1 MPTNSNTSAESS
13 HSGKSFFRRFLDVLL
28 LAAVLWFIFV
38 LAGSVLRKIAIAQL
52 AELTNTKV
60 VAGTVRFRLNGS
72 VLIEKL
78 VITPLRQAE
87 YDNTILRAD
96 SVYARFGAISL
107 LSLHP
112 RLEKISI
119 KDFVFTAREDL
130 DSGRWNVEGL
140 KIPAYGDGS
149 GKIPFIRL
157 KRGKLQYVKVSNG
170 WSEIVAAA
178 PVDMRLEPA
187 ENPQD
192 GCRFNI
198 TAQKDVSGRSSLE
211 GYYKPGKVT
220 IVGGLSSA
228 DITAFGQNWK
238 IDALTADLDYS
249 SDNNY
254 LLKIRIKDF
263 SRQQMDSTGSTLST
277 TLKTGTLTTGD
288 STALTTSV
296 AHYLPRFLEKFALFS
311 VLQDFFNWYR
321 PGGQIAFELEV
332 SGNLERISESKLTGR
347 VYCKD
352 VSICYEDFP
361 YAVTNMTGQVGFT
374 ENSVFLNNLVGR
386 HGSVDMTFNGWVKD
400 FGPNWR
406 YQVDITSDNMALDND
421 LYEALSPQ
429 EKLFWSD
436 FSPKGLSAIDYR
448 LIRNSPTDKQ
458 YFLSVGLHGV
468 DCIYKDFPYPLKN
481 LNGTLF
487 FDRQGV
493 TFSDLVSQADGKKI
507 TLNGKTSSL
516 DVNQPVYDIS
526 ICAQNIPLD
535 STLVAAMPAG
545 PEPHIYDQFD
555 TAGLIRIENLT
566 GQVWSEG
573 KNKQTCY
580 RLSMQTGQV
589 ELDGVLFGL
598 LPEPLQKFVS
608 DLQPEGKI
616 NCCVDLDGTVGNLY
630 PDYRITVD
638 CLGNSADLAIFP
650 YPLKNMT
657 GTLTVTKDNI
667 RIDDIT
673 ANAAHNIQI
682 TSDLPTLK
690 INGSV
695 TLSGDA
701 FSRVR
706 FVIFADN
713 IFFDEQLGTALP
725 ESIRPFYF
733 GLSPTGR
740 FDLDLED
747 IKFFIDAD
755 GGKYIDFDC
764 VVNFKACDFKTSA
777 LITGLDAA
785 LKAKCSYKIGDW
797 FRSGRAELVAENIEV
812 KGKSLKNLT
821 ADFHYDPSLRS
832 WLTSNIVAD
841 CYGGRLEGG
850 GELKKQA
857 GKTPEYLLYAGFDNI
872 DLKRF
877 LSDVEHKESSQSDHT
892 SGKMAG
898 SLSLGG
904 RIDDDSSRIGRCR
917 LKITDMQVGKPSPMA
932 KLLYVLNLTEPK
944 DFVFEQMLVDSYIK
958 RNKLSFRQFDLSGEA
973 VSFSGTGWMDLQTSN
988 VNLVLA
994 ARGRR
999 LAAVPPSV
1007 LQSLTDDISNAVVQM
1022 DVAGDLYDPQIT
1034 TRTLPVIRKT
1044 MEILGTKPS
1053 SRR

>member
-13 HSGKSFFRRFLDVLL
+13 HSRKNFFRRVLDVLL
-28 LAAVLWFIFV
+28 LAAVLWFIFA
-38 LAGSVLRKIAIAQL
+38 LAGSVLRKIAVAQL

-60 VAGTVRFRLNGS
+60 VAESVKFRLNGS

-78 VITPLRQAE
+78 VIAPHRQTE
-87 YDNTILRAD
+87 YDNAILRAD
-96 SVYARFGAISL
+96 LVYVRFGIVSL
-107 LSLHP
+107 LSLRP
-112 RLEKISI
+112 KLEKISI
-119 KDFVFTAREDL
+119 KDFVFTAQEDL
-130 DSGRWNVEGL
+130 DSGRWNIEEL
-140 KIPAYGDGS
+140 KIPAYRDGS

-157 KRGKLQYVKVSNG
+157 KRGNLQYVRVSKG
-170 WSEIVAAA
+170 QSEIVAAA

-187 ENPQD
+187 ENLQD
-192 GCRFNI
+192 GCCFNI
-198 TAQKDVSGRSSLE
+198 TAQRDVSGRSSLE

-220 IVGGLSSA
+220 IAGGLSSA

-238 IDALTADLDYS
+238 IDALAADLDYS

-263 SRQQMDSTGSTLST
+263 SRQMDSAGSTLST
-277 TLKTGTLTTGD
+277 TLKTGTLSTG
-288 STALTTSV
+288 V

-321 PGGQIAFELEV
+321 PGGRIAFELEA

-361 YAVTNMTGQVGFT
+361 YAVTNLTGQVGFT
-374 ENSVFLNNLVGR
+374 ENSVALNHLAGK
-386 HGSVDMTFNGWVKD
+386 HGGVDMAFNGWVKD
-400 FGPNWR
+400 FGLNWR
-406 YQVDITSDNMALDND
+406 CQVDITSNNMALDND
-421 LYEALSPQ
+421 LYEALNPQ
-429 EKLFWSD
+429 EKLFWSA
-436 FSPKGLSAIDYR
+436 FSPKGLSAINYR
-448 LIRNSPTDKQ
+448 IIRNSPMDKQ
-458 YFLSVGLHGV
+458 YFLSVELHGI
-468 DCIYKDFPYPLKN
+468 DCTYRDFPYPLKN
-481 LNGTLF
+481 LAGTLF
-487 FDRQGV
+487 FDRQGI
-493 TFSDLVSQADGKKI
+493 TFSDLVSQTDGKKI

-526 ICAQNIPLD
+526 IDAQNIPLD

-545 PEPHIYDQFD
+545 PEPHVYDRFD
-555 TAGLIRIENLT
+555 TAGLIRIENFT

-589 ELDGVLFGL
+589 VLDGVLFGL

-638 CLGNSADLAIFP
+638 CLGNSADLALFP

-667 RIDDIT
+667 RINDIT

-695 TLSGDA
+695 TLSGNA
-701 FSRVR
+701 FSRGR
-706 FVIFADN
+706 FTISADN
-713 IFFDEQLGTALP
+713 IFFDEQLGVALP
-725 ESIRPFYF
+725 ESIQPFYF

-747 IKFFIDAD
+747 INFFIDAN
-755 GGKYIDFDC
+755 GEKYIDFDC
-764 VVNFKACDFKTSA
+764 IVNFKTCDFKTSA
-777 LITGLDAA
+777 IITGLDAV

-797 FRSGRAELVAENIEV
+797 FRSGRAELVAENIDV

-821 ADFHYDPSLRS
+821 ADFHYDPNLRT
-832 WLTSNIVAD
+832 WLTSNLVAD

-850 GELKKQA
+850 GELKKPA

-877 LSDVEHKESSQSDHT
+877 LSDVEHKESRQGDHT

-904 RIDDDSSRIGRCR
+904 RVDDDSSRIGRCR

-932 KLLYVLNLTEPK
+932 KLLYVLKLTEPK

-973 VSFSGTGWMDLQTSN
+973 VAFSGTGWMDLQTRN

-994 ARGRR
+994 AHGRR
-999 LAAVPPSV
+999 LAAAPPSV
-1007 LQSLTDDISNAVVQM
+1007 WQSLTDDISNAVVQM

-1034 TRTLPVIRKT
+1034 TRTLPVIKKT
-1044 MEILGTKPS
+1044 MGILGTKPS